1 MLNRNSE
8 LQQKKSALLA
18 AQQELEE
25 MHQRAEEAEATLR
38 SERDAFEK
46 ATECLNDELTRA
58 QIAQDEAD
66 EREQQ
71 AIADCER
78 VLKVFK
84 FKKYKEGYEDG
95 K

>member
-1 MLNRNSE
+1 M
-8 LQQKKSALLA
+8 LA

-25 MHQRAEEAEATLR
+25 KHQRAEKAEATLR

-66 EREQQ
+66 AHEQE
-71 AIADCER
+71 AKANCER

-84 FKKYKEGYEDG
+84 FKKYKDGYEDG